1 MDENKVNI
9 LNGSVRMLS
18 KLQVLSVFFADDLI
32 YRIYLRTQVIHQ
44 LFEENEELD
53 INKLELFHMQY
64 STALIELLKK
74 IKKNNEQ
81 SVSLLMDEVELNA
94 GLINRIQSPVFTQHD
109 YDIDQQ
115 RQASKVAS
123 SLRKLYEVLSD
134 NSSEYPLA
142 KNINAFSA
150 RYSKDFFYNISPEL
164 MNELD
169 NFDSKDAY
177 TNAYAIIHRKLMGS
191 LCKHDFRVVFCYGV
205 RAGEQVG
212 EIYELADAGKH
223 FIFFPAR
230 NLFLLCDM
238 AKLQDVEKVTELE
251 KRQTFVQEL
260 TDKNESLK
268 NTIAVVRTRI
278 PEDIKD
284 LLAEHY
290 KKLTDMDFLQNISK
304 IDVQANIL
312 KSMLNTKMI

>member
-1 MDENKVNI
+1 MDENRVNI

-18 KLQVLSVFFADDLI
+18 KLQVLSVFFSDDLI

-53 INKLELFHMQY
+53 INKLDLFHMQY
-64 STALIELLKK
+64 STALVELLKK

-81 SVSLLMDEVELNA
+81 SVSLLLDEVELNA
-94 GLINRIQSPVFTQHD
+94 GLINRIQSPAFTQHD
-109 YDIDQQ
+109 YDIDKQ
-115 RQASKVAS
+115 RQASKVAN

-134 NSSEYPLA
+134 NSTEYPLA

-150 RYSKDFFYNISPEL
+150 RYSKDFFYVVPPEV

-169 NFDSKDAY
+169 NFEGKDVY
-177 TNAYAIIHRKLMGS
+177 TNAYSVIHRKLMGS
-191 LCKHDFRVVFCYGV
+191 LCKHDFRVVFCYGIKS
-205 RAGEQVG
+205 GEQVG
-212 EIYELADAGKH
+212 EVYELAEAGKY
-223 FIFFPAR
+223 FVFFPAR
-230 NLFLLCDM
+230 NLFLLCDIG
-238 AKLQDVEKVTELE
+238 KLAGVEKVTELE
-251 KRQTFVQEL
+251 KRASFVQEL
-260 TDKNESLK
+260 TDKNENLK
-268 NTIAVVRTRI
+268 NTISVVRTRI
-278 PEDIKD
+278 PDEIKD

-290 KKLTDMDFLQNISK
+290 KKLTDIDFLQNISK